1 MSPPKAKKPGD
12 FTITG
17 HFNFAQTGHYCFA
30 LTFFIESLEK
40 KLFLSKLSARA
51 RHNYCFLLFRWLR

>member
-1 MSPPKAKKPGD
+1 MSPPKAKNPGD

-30 LTFFIESLEK
+30 LTADNFLIAKNLVLCKIYRFI
-40 KLFLSKLSARA
+40 
-51 RHNYCFLLFRWLR
+51 